1 MRAFQKLVRNGNA
14 TAVTIPRAV
23 LFHLHWLP
31 GDYVLLEVQEDKSI
45 RIRHVS
51 KAEAKNALI
60 PSMLE
65 LTEDSAR

>member
-23 LFHLHWLP
+23 LFHLRWLP
-31 GDYVLLEVQEDKSI
+31 GDYVVLEVQEDKSI

-51 KAEAKNALI
+51 KDEAKNALI

-65 LTEDSAR
+65 LTQEPAR